1 MRFIYLAKNLL
12 NGKCYVGQ
20 TKNFNERV
28 KGHLKEADTGK
39 GYAFHA
45 AIRKHGKE
53 NFIFEVIEECD
64 DEAANERERVWID
77 RFDSFKRGYNLTSGG
92 DCFEF
97 SEETLQKIRD
107 ANSNLSDEQKYI
119 RGSAYRG
126 KHLSEEHKQKL
137 REANKGKKPP
147 PHSEETLRKMSESMK
162 GKNTGPKSDEH
173 RKKLSEARRKW
184 RLTEEQKAEIN
195 ANRKP
200 VSEETR
206 QKLSAVSKGRKR
218 SEETRRKMSESQK
231 GKPKPSPTQET
242 IEKRRAKT
250 KGKKWTEE
258 QKQRMR
264 ESLARKRAE
273 KQKILQES
281 ITII

>member
-1 MRFIYLAKNLL
+1 MRHIYTFKNLI
-12 NGKCYVGQ
+12 NGKIYVGQ
-20 TKNFNERV
+20 TKHPEKR
-28 KGHLKEADTGK
+28 KHEHLKCAKDGVN
-39 GYAFHA
+39 GRLYW
-45 AIRKHGKE
+45 AIRKHGEE
-53 NFIFEVIEECD
+53 NFLFEVIEDCED
-64 DEAANERERVWID
+64 NITNQREEFWITH
-77 RFDSFKRGYNLTSGG
+77 FDSFENGYNSTTGG
-92 DCFEF
+92 DHY
-97 SEETLQKIRD
+97 Q
-107 ANSNLSDEQKYI
+107 
-119 RGSAYRG
+119 
-126 KHLSEEHKQKL
+126 LSEEAKKKIGLAGRRPMSEEQKQKL

-273 KQKILQES
+273 KQKLLQES